1 MSPLLEYSFVLT
13 ADLQRSCVKI
23 VNLEIHLVPKSGK
36 TWPVMGDLSYFV
48 FTLKPPWPSYR
59 VGRNK
64 QACCYFLAEILTVK
78 RMQCSEGK
86 VAVLSSVLL
95 SHYLFLPILYSR
107 SWMHP
112 PIFVS
117 AFSRRKKKP
126 IRWQQRL
133 SRALPVTH
141 SPAVVSSSFAEPH
154 SFNGF
159 RGVGAVSSCSCVW

>member
-1 MSPLLEYSFVLT
+1 MQSGLMSPLLEYSFVLT

-36 TWPVMGDLSYFV
+36 IWLVMGDLSYFV
-48 FTLKPPWPSYR
+48 FTLKPPWPPYR

-117 AFSRRKKKP
+117 QLFLEGKRNPLGGSKGFP
-126 IRWQQRL
+126 
-133 SRALPVTH
+133 
-141 SPAVVSSSFAEPH
+141 EPFPLLIH
-154 SFNGF
+154 LL
-159 RGVGAVSSCSCVW
+159 